1 MQTGFGFESDNM
13 AEQYI
18 TTMMNIVRPVL
29 EKSMVLACEYAKV
42 CGRDIVLPEDIEYAS
57 KYCAMYTVG
66 QDIGSIFPEIYNDQ
80 DEDED
85 EDEEEDE
92 IEEVD
97 DADCPPFTRYS
108 GTEERFKRINEAY
121 DRWDS
126 WQPQNP
132 TEVMLKNAI
141 NSNGPSGMD

>member
-1 MQTGFGFESDNM
+1 MQTGFGDSGDNM

-18 TTMMNIVRPVL
+18 STMMNIVTPVL
-29 EKSMVLACEYAKV
+29 EKSMVLACEYSKA

-57 KYCAMYTVG
+57 RYCAMYTVG
-66 QDIGSIFPEIYNDQ
+66 NDIGSIFPEIYNDQ
-80 DEDED
+80 DDD
-85 EDEEEDE
+85 EEDE

-108 GTEERFKRINEAY
+108 GGDLKFIHINEAY

>member
-1 MQTGFGFESDNM
+1 MNMQTGFGDSGDNM

-18 TTMMNIVRPVL
+18 STMMNIVTPVL
-29 EKSMVLACEYAKV
+29 EKSMVLACEYSKA

-66 QDIGSIFPEIYNDQ
+66 EDIGTIFPEIYN
-80 DEDED
+80 
-85 EDEEEDE
+85 EDEEDDEDDS

-97 DADCPPFTRYS
+97 EQDCPPFVRYS
-108 GTEERFKRINEAY
+108 GTEERFRRINEAY
-121 DRWDS
+121 DRWES

-141 NSNGPSGMD
+141 NSNGPSGVD

>member
-1 MQTGFGFESDNM
+1 MNMQTGFGDSGDNM

-18 TTMMNIVRPVL
+18 STMMNIVTPVL
-29 EKSMVLACEYAKV
+29 EKSMVLACEYSKA

-57 KYCAMYTVG
+57 RYCAMYTVG
-66 QDIGSIFPEIYNDQ
+66 NDIGSIFPEIYNDQ
-80 DEDED
+80 DDD
-85 EDEEEDE
+85 EEDE

-108 GTEERFKRINEAY
+108 GGDLKFIHINEAY

>member
-1 MQTGFGFESDNM
+1 MNMQTGFGFESDNM

-66 QDIGSIFPEIYNDQ
+66 EDIGSIFPEIYNDQ
-80 DEDED
+80 DEED
-85 EDEEEDE
+85 EEDE

-97 DADCPPFTRYS
+97 DADCPPFARYS

-121 DRWDS
+121 DRWNS

>member
-1 MQTGFGFESDNM
+1 MNMQTGFGFESDYM

-66 QDIGSIFPEIYNDQ
+66 EDIGSIFPEIYNDQ
-80 DEDED
+80 D
-85 EDEEEDE
+85 EEDE

-97 DADCPPFTRYS
+97 DADCPPFARYS